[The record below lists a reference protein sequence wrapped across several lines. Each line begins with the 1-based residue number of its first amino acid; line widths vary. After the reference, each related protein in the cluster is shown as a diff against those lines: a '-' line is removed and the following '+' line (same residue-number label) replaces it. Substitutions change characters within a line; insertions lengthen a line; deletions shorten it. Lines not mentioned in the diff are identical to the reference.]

1 MALLEFFRAA
11 AGAGIIPA
19 DVFQCIAYRLLVAVV
34 AVWAMHVA
42 VMMIV
47 VVVAVRT
54 MDMGFLAHEA
64 LLRNKIAGNYLAIS
78 LQVHA
83 ASEQQAGFHL
93 ALQAITNGLVGLLQ

>member
-1 MALLEFFRAA
+1 MALLEFFRTA

-19 DVFQCIAYRLLVAVV
+19 HVFQRIAYRLLVAMV

-42 VMMIV
+42 VVVIV
-47 VVVAVRT
+47 VMLVLAVRT
-54 MDMGFLAHEA
+54 VDVGFLAHGV

-83 ASEQQAGFHL
+83 TAEQQAGFHF
-93 ALQAITNGLVGLLQ
+93 AL

>member
-1 MALLEFFRAA
+1 M
-11 AGAGIIPA
+11 
-19 DVFQCIAYRLLVAVV
+19 AVV
-34 AVWAMHVA
+34 AVWAMYVA

-47 VVVAVRT
+47 VVVVLAVRT

-83 ASEQQAGFHL
+83 ASEQQAGFYF
-93 ALQAITNGLVGLLQ
+93 AL

>member
-1 MALLEFFRAA
+1 MTLLEFFRTA

-19 DVFQCIAYRLLVAVV
+19 HVFQRIAYRLLVAVV
-34 AVWAMHVA
+34 AVGAMHVA

-47 VVVAVRT
+47 VMFVLAIGTVGV
-54 MDMGFLAHEA
+54 GFLAHEA

-83 ASEQQAGFHL
+83 APEQQAGFHF
-93 ALQAITNGLVGLLQ
+93 AL